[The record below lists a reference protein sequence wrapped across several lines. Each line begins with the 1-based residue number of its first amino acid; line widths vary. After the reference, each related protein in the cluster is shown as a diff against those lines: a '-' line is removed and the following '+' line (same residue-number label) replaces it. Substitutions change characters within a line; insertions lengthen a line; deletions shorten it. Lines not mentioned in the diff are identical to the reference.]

1 MTVNP
6 NTRADIHTIC
16 SHQWLNEDYSDENQ
30 CLRVAEEM
38 ASSTPVRLDLLLSL
52 APTPKETNNNL
63 AIPPPTQSNAENEV
77 RSDSGPVRSQSL
89 GSISPSR
96 AKTVTPDLPGKYK
109 LNMKL
114 F

>member
-6 NTRADIHTIC
+6 NARADIHTIC
-16 SHQWLNEDYSDENQ
+16 SHQWLNEGYSDEHQ

-52 APTPKETNNNL
+52 APAPKETNNNL
-63 AIPPPTQSNAENEV
+63 DIPPSKNNSVNEIH
-77 RSDSGPVRSQSL
+77 SDNGPVRSQSL

-96 AKTVTPDLPGKYK
+96 GSAVIPELPGKQS
-109 LNMKL
+109 
-114 F
+114 